1 MPPALSVFARLVLP
15 VCLLTLVLPAHAAT
29 PTELPGGRDHPLISR
44 FKGAVLQNAAS
55 ESFASLRV
63 PAGPAKRREGG
74 GLTFDKAVTLEG
86 QISSYYYV
94 APGSATPLEVQR
106 SYQAAL
112 QQAGFST
119 LYSCEE
125 QVCERELWPESLRRE
140 LLAPRPWQGQRINPA
155 GGSSPRALRFIS
167 AKGKSAGKEVA
178 VVVWITE
185 PTSVW
190 SAPAVTLIVAEQT
203 AMASGSVTATLQ
215 QLQQGLKADG
225 KIALYGLLFDTGRA
239 EIKPE
244 SKPQLDEMAKLLQ
257 TDAGLRVFIVGH
269 TDNQGKVDDNLSLSR
284 RRAEAVVAALSG
296 QYGIDAKRLSAR
308 GVANFAPVAS
318 NAQEAGR
325 ARNRRV
331 ELVVQ

>member
-1 MPPALSVFARLVLP
+1 MPPALSVFACLVLP

-167 AKGKSAGKEVA
+167 ARGKSAGKE

-269 TDNQGKVDDNLSLSR
+269 TDNQGKVDDNLGLSR